1 MDQWH
6 CQCENNELL
15 DFFLPAFTW
24 LATVIPICE
33 MKTDERALFK
43 SLSAWIEGRIPL
55 LFTLR
60 LSYPRVKTNLKV
72 AINECLKESFVH
84 FSGLCHPEHVLK
96 CVSVRDFVEHEDC
109 KEPGPKPCAVANDS
123 TDQQTCLELERY
135 LQTEPRRISETFGE
149 ELDCFLH
156 ASSAPDAEDNIR
168 QLDPILLPVE
178 TSTCDKSATMDI
190 ILSRDKLLSETCL
203 SSQSTSSSTEGYT
216 AVNQAQLNAVT
227 SLTPPSS
234 PELSRHLV
242 KTSQTLSAV
251 DGTVTLKLVAKKTSL
266 SSVKVGVAT
275 ATAGAIKSGQ
285 SDSEQGGT
293 GTEASPENK
302 KRVHR
307 CQFNGCRKVYTKS
320 SHLKAHQRTHTDTT
334 PMLLLELKVMILTQP
349 FLKFV
354 RDVTQ

>member
-1 MDQWH
+1 MS
-6 CQCENNELL
+6 
-15 DFFLPAFTW
+15 W
-24 LATVIPICE
+24 LVIVYS
-33 MKTDERALFK
+33 RNS
-43 SLSAWIEGRIPL
+43 SLSTTPA
-55 LFTLR
+55 T
-60 LSYPRVKTNLKV
+60 SQ
-72 AINECLKESFVH
+72 
-84 FSGLCHPEHVLK
+84 LCHPWRKTGSSLSRHFRSTPFWE
-96 CVSVRDFVEHEDC
+96 DFV
-109 KEPGPKPCAVANDS
+109 PAAVEQHHTS
-123 TDQQTCLELERY
+123 LTCLELERY
-135 LQTEPRRISETFGE
+135 LQTEPRKISETFGE
-149 ELDCFLH
+149 DLDCFLH

-168 QLDPILLPVE
+168 RLDPILLPVE
-178 TSTCDKSATMDI
+178 TSTCDKSTNMDI

-203 SSQSTSSSTEGYT
+203 SLQSTSSSTEGYP

-275 ATAGAIKSGQ
+275 ATAGTIKGGQ

-293 GTEASPENK
+293 GAEASPENK

-320 SHLKAHQRTHTDTT
+320 SHLKAHQRTHTGEKPYKCSWEGCEWRFARSDELTRHYRKHT
-334 PMLLLELKVMILTQP
+334 GAKPFKCNHCDRSLYCHLLQTSPKASTETCLNLSLAV
-349 FLKFV
+349 
-354 RDVTQ
+354 